1 MLVGPRFHKMAD
13 REEAKFQSTRKK
25 LTRDNAIESV
35 TIHDIRF
42 PTSKEAHGSDA
53 MHKDPDYSAAYV
65 VLKATGL
72 PYEGHGISFTLG
84 RGTEIV
90 VAAAKSLVPLVQ
102 GWSLLDIYCDFAS
115 FWRHLTCETQLRWI
129 GPEKGAIHLAVAGI
143 VNALWDLWGKIEG
156 MPVWKL
162 LSSLTP
168 SEITSLIDFTYITDV
183 LTPVEAEAI
192 LKAKVEERSDRESWL
207 RENGYTAYT
216 TSVGWLGYSDDKI
229 RTLAKA
235 ALTDGFRNFK
245 VKVGQDVSDDTR
257 RCAIIRDQIG
267 WDNKLMMDANQ
278 RWEVSEAV
286 EWMEKLVEYK
296 PFWIEEPTS
305 PDDVLGHLEISQRLE
320 KHGIGVATGEHCQNR
335 VVFKQFLKTGALQF
349 CQIDSA
355 RVGGVNE
362 NLAIVLM
369 AAKFG
374 VPVCPHGGG
383 VGLCEMVQ
391 HLSFFDFICVS
402 GTTEN
407 RMIEYVD
414 HLHEHF
420 ISPVVVE
427 GGCYKLPESPGY
439 SSEMKPASIIEY
451 SYPDG
456 PAWQ

>member
-1 MLVGPRFHKMAD
+1 MAASD
-13 REEAKFQSTRKK
+13 EVLFASTRKN
-25 LTRDNAIESV
+25 LTRDNAIEAV
-35 TIHDIRF
+35 TIQDVRF

-65 VLKATGL
+65 IIKAKGL
-72 PYEGHGISFTLG
+72 AHEGHGISFTLG

-90 VAAAKSLVPLVQ
+90 VAAAKALVPLVE
-102 GWSLLDIYCDFAS
+102 GWVLLDIYCDFAS

-156 MPVWKL
+156 VPVWKL
-162 LSSLTP
+162 LSSMSP
-168 SEITSLIDFTYITDV
+168 KEITSLIDFTYITDV
-183 LTPVEAEAI
+183 LTPLEAEMI
-192 LKAKVEERSDRESWL
+192 LKSKLEGRAERERQLLDK
-207 RENGYTAYT
+207 GFTAYT
-216 TSVGWLGYSDDKI
+216 TSIGWLGYSDEKI
-229 RTLAKA
+229 STLAKV
-235 ALTDGFRNFK
+235 ALEDGFQNFK
-245 VKVGQDVSDDTR
+245 VKVGQDVADDMR
-257 RCAIIRDQIG
+257 RCGIIRDQIG
-267 WDNKLMMDANQ
+267 WNHRLMMDANQ
-278 RWEVSEAV
+278 RWEVSEAID
-286 EWMEKLVEYK
+286 WMEKLAKFK

-305 PDDVLGHLEISQRLE
+305 PDDVLGHLEISQRLA
-320 KHGIGVATGEHCQNR
+320 KHGIGVASGEHCQNR
-335 VVFKQFLKTGALQF
+335 VIFKQFLKTGALQF

-362 NLAIVLM
+362 NVAVILM

-391 HLSFFDFICVS
+391 HLSYFDYICVS

-407 RMIEYVD
+407 RIIEYVD

-420 ISPVVVE
+420 VSPVEVE
-427 GGCYKLPESPGY
+427 GGHYKPPTSPGY
-439 SSEMKPASIIEY
+439 SCEMKQESIQKY
-451 SYPDG
+451 SFPDG

>member
-1 MLVGPRFHKMAD
+1 MRVLDHVCKMA
-13 REEAKFQSTRKK
+13 AKDEVLFQSTRNK

-65 VLKATGL
+65 ILKAKGL
-72 PYEGHGISFTLG
+72 PHEGHGISFTLG

-90 VAAAKSLVPLVQ
+90 VSAAKALVPLVQ

-156 MPVWKL
+156 IPVWKL
-162 LSSLTP
+162 LSSMTP
-168 SEITSLIDFTYITDV
+168 LEITSLIDFTYITDV
-183 LTPVEAEAI
+183 LTPLEAEVI
-192 LKAKVEERSDRESWL
+192 LKAKLEGRGDRERWL

-216 TSVGWLGYSDDKI
+216 TSIGWLGYSDERI
-229 RTLAKA
+229 RTLART
-235 ALTDGFRNFK
+235 ALTDGFQNFK
-245 VKVGQDVSDDTR
+245 VKVGQDVNDDIR
-257 RCAIIRDQIG
+257 RCAIIRDEIG
-267 WDNKLMMDANQ
+267 WDNRLMMDANQ
-278 RWEVSEAV
+278 RWEVSGAV
-286 EWMEKLVEYK
+286 EWMEKLAKYK

-305 PDDVLGHLEISQRLE
+305 PDDVLGHLEISQRLA
-320 KHGIGVATGEHCQNR
+320 KHGIGVASGEHCQNR
-335 VVFKQFLKTGALQF
+335 VIFKQFLKTGALQF

-362 NLAIVLM
+362 NLAILIM

-391 HLSFFDFICVS
+391 HLSFFDYICVS
-402 GTTEN
+402 GATEN
-407 RMIEYVD
+407 RIIEYVD

-420 ISPVVVE
+420 VSPVVVR
-427 GGCYKLPESPGY
+427 GGRYELPESPGY
-439 SSEMKPASIIEY
+439 SSEMKQESIVKFA
-451 SYPDG
+451 YPNG
-456 PAWQ
+456 AAWQ